1 VRFDTVHLYWPS
13 WADAQLD
20 PKTGKVWPGMAGAS
34 RQRVRFWTML
44 VASIDT
50 DRPPEGPPAST
61 QACSRLRR
69 ATGSTARQPAAAQ
82 QHGCVPTGMRHGA
95 PGVSSGQI
103 QHNCRLQ
110 DPSVPRAYSTPPPT
124 GTRPTAPRSPTEHP
138 SGEVLRS
145 RSPPYASFAES

>member
-1 VRFDTVHLYWPS
+1 MRYDTVHLHWPS

-61 QACSRLRR
+61 QACSRQRR
-69 ATGSTARQPAAAQ
+69 ATGSTTIHRQRNNTAAFLPV
-82 QHGCVPTGMRHGA
+82 CGMTYRWG
-95 PGVSSGQI
+95 SSGQI